1 MRSGI
6 AGDRA
11 ALSASAVASEAD
23 ALSIVDL
30 LRYRAEIAATRE
42 WPFDAG
48 VLRRFGLY
56 LLIPVA
62 SWVLGALVERF
73 VDRVLG

>member
-1 MRSGI
+1 MG
-6 AGDRA
+6 
-11 ALSASAVASEAD
+11 LPP
-23 ALSIVDL
+23 
-30 LRYRAEIAATRE
+30 E

-56 LLIPVA
+56 VLIPVA
-62 SWVLGALVERF
+62 SWVLGALVEPF